1 MSGSHAVLA
10 LMREMASRA
19 MMADRTMLERSGG
32 PQSRWPWSSTIK
44 RSQLPRAGCA
54 QSAKRLMRWFTSPET
69 AGIGVRITGAS
80 GTKIANH
87 PF

>member
-1 MSGSHAVLA
+1 
-10 LMREMASRA
+10 
-19 MMADRTMLERSGG
+19 
-32 PQSRWPWSSTIK
+32 
-44 RSQLPRAGCA
+44 
-54 QSAKRLMRWFTSPET
+54 MRWFTSPET